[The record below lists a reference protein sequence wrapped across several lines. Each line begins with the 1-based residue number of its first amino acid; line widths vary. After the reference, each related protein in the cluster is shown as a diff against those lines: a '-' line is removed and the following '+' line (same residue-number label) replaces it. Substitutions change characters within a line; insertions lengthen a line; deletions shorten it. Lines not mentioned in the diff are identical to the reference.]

1 MSLSLDIALRR
12 GAFALS
18 VQGTLPERGVTILFG
33 ESGAGKSSLLRA
45 VAGLEPCQGRIEFDG
60 ERWQGRAGMLPAHRR
75 PVGLMLQKPTLF
87 PHLDVTGN
95 LRYAA
100 RRATMSGQRLPAQRW
115 EEVLELLSLAPLLP
129 RRVQGLSGGEASRV
143 ALGRALLSAPR
154 LLLLDEP
161 LAALDQA
168 RRQALMEV
176 IGRVAKTI
184 PVLYVSH
191 HLDEV
196 LTLGEHL
203 WWLRDGALAAQG
215 EVNDVLAGPGSPLAE
230 HRDAAVVLRTRH
242 LRYEQDHH
250 LLVLALGACEV
261 RVPASGPGGDT
272 PRLRVAARDVSL
284 TLSPASDSSVLNILP
299 AVVDDVRSLPQG
311 QCLVR
316 LRCEQQWLLARL
328 SSYSRDRLGLAPGS
342 RVHAQIK
349 AAALV

>member
-1 MSLSLDIALRR
+1 MSLSLDIVLRR
-12 GAFALS
+12 GAFELS

-87 PHLDVTGN
+87 PHLDVIGN

-100 RRATMSGQRLPAQRW
+100 RRAPGSAQRW
-115 EEVLELLSLAPLLP
+115 EEVLELLSLTPLLS
-129 RRVQGLSGGEASRV
+129 RRVRGLSGGEASRV

-215 EVNDVLAGPGSPLAE
+215 EVNDVLAGPGSPLAA

-284 TLSPASDSSVLNILP
+284 TLSPATDSSVLNILP

-328 SSYSRDRLGLAPGS
+328 SSYSRDRLGLAPGI

>member
-1 MSLSLDIALRR
+1 MSLCLDIALRR
-12 GAFALS
+12 GAFELS

-60 ERWQGRAGMLPAHRR
+60 ERWQGRAGTLLAHRR
-75 PVGLMLQKPTLF
+75 PVGLMLQKPALF
-87 PHLDVTGN
+87 PHLDVIGN

-100 RRATMSGQRLPAQRW
+100 RRAPVSAERW
-115 EEVLELLSLAPLLP
+115 EEVLELLSLAPLLS

-168 RRQALMEV
+168 RRQTLMAV
-176 IGRVAKTI
+176 IGQVAKTI

-242 LRYEQDHH
+242 LRYEPEHH
-250 LLVLALGACEV
+250 LLVLALGASEM

-299 AVVDDVRSLPQG
+299 AIVDDVRTLPEG

-328 SSYSRDRLGLAPGS
+328 SSYSRDRLRLAPGS